1 MMTDGDIR
9 FDGRAILVTG
19 AGRGLGRA
27 TALLLASR
35 GAQVVVA
42 DNGAAM
48 DGEDADA
55 GLAEMVAGEISA
67 AGGQAVTCTA
77 DLATEPGAEAA
88 VQASVAAFGRI
99 DGIVHFASPCPDL
112 KAADRLSTRD
122 LELVMRVNPF
132 AALWMARAAWPHMAR
147 QHYGRIVFMPSGA
160 IYGAMGNTDY
170 AAAKAAYIGITRCL
184 ALEAPKDNIRV
195 NAISPSARTRM
206 TERFHPSAYAEWF
219 YATMP
224 PEKVATG
231 AAWLL
236 SEDCSVNGEI
246 FAVGGGRIA
255 RMMIAENEGVVGSG
269 ESIEDVRDI
278 MPKVMADERFFH
290 PKDLGERSARVA
302 ALFGF
307 DGRMSSAT
315 EFAVKSVAETEE
327 SKP

>member
-1 MMTDGDIR
+1 MAEGDIR

-19 AGRGLGRA
+19 SGRGLGRA
-27 TALLLASR
+27 TAMLLAAR

-48 DGEDADA
+48 DGEQANA
-55 GLAEMVAGEISA
+55 GPAEAVVGEI
-67 AGGQAVTCTA
+67 AGTGGTAVACTA
-77 DLATEPGAEAA
+77 DLATEAGAEAA
-88 VQASVAAFGRI
+88 VRTSLAAYGRI

-112 KAADRLSTRD
+112 KTADKLSTRD

-132 AALWMARAAWPHMAR
+132 AGLWMARAAWPHMTSQR
-147 QHYGRIVFMPSGA
+147 YGRLVFMPSGA
-160 IYGAMGNTDY
+160 LYGAMGNTDY
-170 AAAKAAYIGITRCL
+170 AAAKAAQIGVTRCL
-184 ALEAPKDNIRV
+184 ALEGVGQGILV

-206 TERFHPSAYAEWF
+206 TERFHPSPYAEWF
-219 YATMP
+219 YATMQ

-236 SEDCSVNGEI
+236 SEACNVNGEI

-255 RMMIAENEGVVGSG
+255 RMMIAENEGVIGSG
-269 ESIEDVRDI
+269 ISIEEVGEM
-278 MPKVMADERFFH
+278 MPRVIADERFFH
-290 PKDLGERSARVA
+290 PKDLGERSAKVA

-315 EFAVKSVAETEE
+315 EFAVKPIAESGED
-327 SKP
+327 SA

>member
-1 MMTDGDIR
+1 MAEDEIR
-9 FDGRAILVTG
+9 FEGRAVLVTG
-19 AGRGLGRA
+19 GGRGLGRA

-48 DGEDADA
+48 DGEAASTGPADA
-55 GLAEMVAGEISA
+55 VVAEIIA
-67 AGGQAVTCTA
+67 AGGTAVACTA
-77 DLATEPGAEAA
+77 DLASEAGAAEAVA
-88 VQASVAAFGRI
+88 ASVGAFGRI

-112 KAADRLSTRD
+112 KAADRLSSRD

-147 QHYGRIVFMPSGA
+147 QHYGRIVLMPSGA

-170 AAAKAAYIGITRCL
+170 AAAKGAYVAITRCL
-184 ALEAPKDNIRV
+184 ALEGPKDNVRV

-219 YATMP
+219 YQTMQ
-224 PEKVATG
+224 PEKVAVT

-236 SEDCSVNGEI
+236 SEDCNVNGEI

-255 RMMIAENEGVVGSG
+255 RMMIAENEGVIGSG
-269 ESIEDVRDI
+269 TSIEEVRAM
-278 MPKVMADERFFH
+278 MPEVMADGRFFH
-290 PKDLGERSARVA
+290 AKDLGERSAKVA
-302 ALFGF
+302 SLFGF
-307 DGRMSSAT
+307 DGRLSSAT
-315 EFAVKSVAETEE
+315 EFAVKPVAESER
-327 SKP
+327 

>member
-1 MMTDGDIR
+1 MTQGEIR

-19 AGRGLGRA
+19 GGRGLGRA
-27 TALLLASR
+27 TALLLAGR

-42 DNGAAM
+42 DNGTAM
-48 DGEDADA
+48 DGEDASGGPA
-55 GLAEMVAGEISA
+55 AEVVGEIVG
-67 AGGQAVTCTA
+67 AGGKAVACTA
-77 DLATEPGAEAA
+77 DLSIETGAEAA
-88 VQASVAAFGRI
+88 VQAAVDAFGRI

-112 KAADRLSTRD
+112 KSAARLSSRD

-147 QHYGRIVFMPSGA
+147 QHYGRIVLMPSGA

-170 AAAKAAYIGITRCL
+170 AAAKAAQVGITRCL
-184 ALEAPKDNIRV
+184 ALEGPKDGILV

-219 YATMP
+219 YETMSA
-224 PEKVATG
+224 EKVATG
-231 AAWLL
+231 AAFLL
-236 SEDCSVNGEI
+236 SEDCAVNGEI

-255 RMMIAENEGVVGSG
+255 RIMIAENEGVIGSG
-269 ESIEDVRDI
+269 GSIEEVRDM
-278 MPKVMADERFFH
+278 MPRVIADESFFH

-307 DGRMSSAT
+307 DGRLSSDK
-315 EFAVKSVAETEE
+315 EFAVRPIAKD
-327 SKP
+327 

>member
-1 MMTDGDIR
+1 MVEDEIR

-19 AGRGLGRA
+19 GGRGLGRA
-27 TALLLASR
+27 TALLLAGR

-48 DGEDADA
+48 DGESAST
-55 GLAEMVAGEISA
+55 GPAETVVAEIVG
-67 AGGQAVTCTA
+67 AGGKAVACTA
-77 DLATEPGAEAA
+77 DLACEAGAAAA
-88 VQASVAAFGRI
+88 VAASVEAFGRI

-112 KAADRLSTRD
+112 KAADRLSSRD

-147 QHYGRIVFMPSGA
+147 QHYGRIVLMPSGA

-170 AAAKAAYIGITRCL
+170 AAAKGAYVAITRCL
-184 ALEAPKDNIRV
+184 ALEGPKDNVRV

-219 YATMP
+219 YQTMQ
-224 PEKVATG
+224 PEKVAVT

-236 SEDCSVNGEI
+236 SEDCNVNGEI

-255 RMMIAENEGVVGSG
+255 RMMIAENEGVIGSG
-269 ESIEDVRDI
+269 ASIEEVGAM
-278 MPKVMADERFFH
+278 MPGVMADDRFFH
-290 PKDLGERSARVA
+290 AKDLGERSAKVA
-302 ALFGF
+302 SLFGF
-307 DGRMSSAT
+307 DGRLSSAT
-315 EFAVKSVAETEE
+315 EFAVKPVAESE
-327 SKP
+327 P